1 MRFIFSLLASAAGFY
16 SLLIFIRIIISWFGN
31 SVSGKPVDLLT
42 RVTDPYLDWWR
53 RTLNLRLGALDLSP
67 IAAIAVLSL
76 VQNILNNLSRFG
88 RITLGYIL
96 SVVLLSVWSAAS
108 FILGFCLVILILRT
122 IAYLSNRD
130 IYSPFWNVIDT
141 ISQPV
146 LFRINQILFGGRIT
160 DYLKRIIVSA
170 IVLAAVWIG
179 GGIAI
184 RILAFFLAKLPL

>member
-1 MRFIFSLLASAAGFY
+1 MRFIFSLLASAAGIY

-31 SVSGKPVDLLT
+31 SVEGKPVNLLT

-67 IAAIAVLSL
+67 IAAIAGLSL
-76 VQNILNNLSRFG
+76 VQNILTNLSRFG
-88 RITLGYIL
+88 RITLGYIF

-122 IAYLSNRD
+122 IAYLSNRN

-146 LFRINQILFGGRIT
+146 LFRINQIIFGGRIT
-160 DYLKRIIVSA
+160 DYLKRIIVSSL
-170 IVLAAVWIG
+170 VLAAAWIG

-184 RILAFFLAKLPL
+184 RFFAFFLAKLPF

>member
-1 MRFIFSLLASAAGFY
+1 MRFIFSLLAAAAGLY

-31 SVSGKPVDLLT
+31 SVEGKPVNLLT

-53 RTLNLRLGALDLSP
+53 RTLNLRLGAFDLSP
-67 IAAIAVLSL
+67 IAAIAGLSL
-76 VQNILNNLSRFG
+76 VQNILTNLSRFG

-108 FILGFCLVILILRT
+108 FILGFCLIILILRT
-122 IAYLSNRD
+122 IAYLSNRN

-160 DYLKRIIVSA
+160 DYLKRIIVSC
-170 IVLAAVWIG
+170 IVLAVVWIG
-179 GGIAI
+179 GRIAV
-184 RILAFFLAKLPL
+184 RILALFLARLPL

>member
-1 MRFIFSLLASAAGFY
+1 MRFIFSLLASAAGLY

-31 SVSGKPVDLLT
+31 SVSGKPVELLT

-67 IAAIAVLSL
+67 IAAIAGLSL
-76 VQNILNNLSRFG
+76 VQNILTNLSRFG

-108 FILGFCLVILILRT
+108 FILGFFFVILILRT
-122 IAYLSNRD
+122 IAYLANRN

-160 DYLKRIIVSA
+160 DYLKRIIVSS

-184 RILAFFLAKLPL
+184 RVLAFFLAKLPL

>member
-1 MRFIFSLLASAAGFY
+1 MRFIFSLLASAAGLY
-16 SLLIFIRIIISWFGN
+16 SLLIFIRIIIAWFGN
-31 SVSGKPVDLLT
+31 SVSGKPVELLT

-67 IAAIAVLSL
+67 IAAIVGLSL
-76 VQNILNNLSRFG
+76 VQNILTNLSRYG

-122 IAYLSNRD
+122 IAYLSNRN

-146 LFRINQILFGGRIT
+146 LFKINQILFGGRIT
-160 DYLKRIIVSA
+160 DYLKRIIVSSL
-170 IVLAAVWIG
+170 VLAAAWIG

>member
-1 MRFIFSLLASAAGFY
+1 MRFIFSLLASAAGLY

-31 SVSGKPVDLLT
+31 SVEGKPVNLLT

-53 RTLNLRLGALDLSP
+53 RTLNLRLGAFDLSP
-67 IAAIAVLSL
+67 IAAIAGLSL
-76 VQNILNNLSRFG
+76 VQNILTNLSRFG

-108 FILGFCLVILILRT
+108 FILGFFFFILILRT
-122 IAYLSNRD
+122 IAYLSNRN
-130 IYSPFWNVIDT
+130 IYSPFWNVVDT

-146 LFRINQILFGGRIT
+146 LFKINQLLFGGRIT
-160 DYLKRIIVSA
+160 DYLKRIIVSS

-184 RILAFFLAKLPL
+184 RVLAFFLARLPL